1 MAALTIREQTLMLTT
16 FTPEQLASPAIA
28 DSNVELRAC
37 LQCDYCISNCPTYQ
51 LVGDEFDSSRGRIFL
66 IKEMLENGGKP
77 GAKTVHYID
86 RCLSCLACMSTC
98 PSSVHYMHLID
109 HAREFIEEHHRRP
122 LTDRLLRWLVAQTLT
137 RPQRLRLAMRTARW
151 VKPLG
156 SLLPGRLRGMVDFA
170 PLDLPDTSLKDR
182 PQVFSAIGECKRR
195 VALLTGCAQRALNP
209 NINDATIR
217 ILRRHGCEVVV
228 AEGVDCCGALPHH
241 MGRTGDSRASAAST
255 IRAWIKEMKGAGLD
269 AIVINTS
276 GCGTVVKDYGHM
288 FRNDELA
295 DDAATISGLAKD
307 ISELLTDM
315 EIEQKIKPDL
325 RVAYHATCSLQF
337 GQRIRYT
344 PKKLLK
350 KTGFT
355 VLEPRDA
362 HWCCGSAGT
371 YKLLQP
377 QLSDQLRARKIQ
389 ALEATEP
396 DAIVAGNVGCI
407 MQIGSATEVP
417 VLHTVEL
424 LDWVTGGPVPPALSS
439 MKHRVAAD

>member
-1 MAALTIREQTLMLTT
+1 MLTK
-16 FTPEQLASPAIA
+16 FSPAQLADPAIA

-37 LQCDYCISNCPTYQ
+37 LQCDYCIANCPTYQ

-66 IKEMLENGGKP
+66 IKEMLEKGGEP
-77 GAKTVHYID
+77 EAKTVRYID

-98 PSSVHYMHLID
+98 PSSVHYMHLVD
-109 HAREFIEEHHRRP
+109 HAREFIEEHYRRAFS
-122 LTDRLLRWLVAQTLT
+122 DRILRWLVARTLT
-137 RPQRLRLAMRTARW
+137 HPQRLRLAIRVARW

-156 SLLPGRLRGMVDFA
+156 SLLPGRVRGMVEFV
-170 PLDLPDTSLKDR
+170 PDQVSPPSPDDR
-182 PQVFSAIGECKRR
+182 PQVFPPIGERKRR

-209 NINDATIR
+209 TINDATIR

-228 AEGVDCCGALPHH
+228 APGISCCGALPHH
-241 MGRTGDSRASAAST
+241 MGKARDSRALAAST
-255 IRAWIKEMKGAGLD
+255 IRAWMNEVKGAGLD

-276 GCGTVVKDYGHM
+276 GCGTVIKDYGYM

-295 DDAATISGLAKD
+295 EEAATISGLAKD
-307 ISELLTDM
+307 ISELLSDI
-315 EIEQKIKPDL
+315 ELEQKIKPNL

-377 QLSDQLRARKIQ
+377 QLSDQLRERKVQ
-389 ALEATEP
+389 NLEATAP
-396 DAIVAGNVGCI
+396 DAIVAGNVGCM
-407 MQIGSATEVP
+407 MQIGSATDLP

-424 LDWVTGGPVPPALSS
+424 LDWVTGGPVPPALSGVT
-439 MKHRVAAD
+439 KAAAVD